1 MKTVIRAASADG
13 SSVAQIITCRDSG
26 LSDDERHIRDIR
38 ERWERQEADARR
50 LRGRLCLAGGGIL
63 LALVALMLAVP
74 LGYAI
79 AAF

>member
-1 MKTVIRAASADG
+1 MEVIRSVSPDG
-13 SSVAQIITCRDSG
+13 SSVAQIVINRDPG

>member
-1 MKTVIRAASADG
+1 MEVIRSVSPDG
-13 SSVAQIITCRDSG
+13 SSVAQIVINRDSG
-26 LSDDERHIRDIR
+26 LSDDEWRIRDLR
-38 ERWERQEADARR
+38 ERWARQEADARR
-50 LRGRLCLAGGGIL
+50 LRGRLCLAGGGVL

>member
-1 MKTVIRAASADG
+1 MEVIRSVSPDG
-13 SSVAQIITCRDSG
+13 SSVAQIVINRDSG

-50 LRGRLCLAGGGIL
+50 LRGRLYLAGGGIL

-74 LGYAI
+74 PGYAI
-79 AAF
+79 AAL